1 MGKYL
6 IKYTDVALNDLKK
19 HKKAGDKAT
28 MNKII
33 KLIAELEEHPYT
45 GTGQPEELK
54 HSLKGLWSRRINQ
67 KDRLIY
73 EVFETVVVVEVLSA
87 IGHYSD
93 K

>member
-6 IKYTDVALNDLKK
+6 ITYTDIALEDLRK
-19 HKKAGDKAT
+19 HKKAGNKAT
-28 MNKII
+28 LNKIS
-33 KLIAELEEHPYT
+33 KLITELENHPFT

-54 HSLKGLWSRRINQ
+54 YQMKGIWSRRINQ

-73 EVFETVVVVEVLSA
+73 EVINKTVVVEIISA
-87 IGHYSD
+87 MGHYSD